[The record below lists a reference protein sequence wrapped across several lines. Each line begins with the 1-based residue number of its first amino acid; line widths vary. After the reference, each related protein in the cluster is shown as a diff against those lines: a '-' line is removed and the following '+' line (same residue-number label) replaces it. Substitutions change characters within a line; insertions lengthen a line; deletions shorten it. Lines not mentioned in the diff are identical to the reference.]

1 MNNLV
6 LNRSKQY
13 FVQISYSIVN
23 QIIDMDNF
31 ARSAQN
37 EPFNREKLANM
48 IDIHVDNMH
57 YINDILLIKN
67 HELVSN

>member
-1 MNNLV
+1 MNKFV
-6 LNRSKQY
+6 LNKSEQY
-13 FVQISYSIVN
+13 FVQLSHFIAK

-37 EPFNREKLANM
+37 EISNRERLLTM
-48 IDIHVDNMH
+48 IDIHVDNMY

-67 HELVSN
+67 NKLVSN